1 MTAPLERS
9 RRHVRQ
15 QHMCVHALLIAAAF
29 LTLAMS
35 ARSARAEDIINVF
48 LDQAKVARL
57 PDRVTTLVVG
67 NPLIADVTLQRG
79 GVIVITGKG
88 YGVTN
93 MIALDASGA
102 VLREEFIEVRGVRE
116 DVIVVYRGINRETYS
131 CTPNCD
137 RRLTLGDGA
146 DFFNQTLSESKDRS
160 SSAQGAGA
168 QQPR

>member
-15 QHMCVHALLIAAAF
+15 QHICVQALLIAAAF
-29 LTLAMS
+29 LTPAMS
-35 ARSARAEDIINVF
+35 AHAEDIINVF
-48 LDQAKVARL
+48 VDQAKVARL

-102 VLREEFIEVRGVRE
+102 VLREESIEVRGVRE

-137 RRLTLGDGA
+137 RRITLGDGA
-146 DFFNQTLSESKDRS
+146 DFFRETLAESAERS

-168 QQPR
+168 QQQPR